1 MRLFALAMVLVAGCG
16 GGPADEYDDFRERTK
31 GLGDAAVTDAAIA
44 DAGPNS
50 RYAGL
55 CGKWLLRSL
64 LQGGIDLGLRLEF
77 TPMEGEACPTEGP
90 ATLKVRIWLER
101 HQFSE
106 PEILT
111 TTVDIDEHGRF
122 DLIADPLI
130 LDKEVLRGEVD
141 VRARLIMHSR
151 TVSGDEWCGDAE
163 GSVTVP
169 ITLDLAGSTFLAR
182 RDDDVSL
189 LKPDLP
195 FRCVDVPPPPD
206 AGVPDA
212 APTDGGPADAEPP
225 PPTPDLSGV
234 AAQAADLTGHWL
246 VNVQTGF
253 GVPLKLW
260 LALTYSAGAEGGWL
274 DGALRTTS
282 TMPGAPPLATFGV
295 PVDTDGRFIIWLP
308 DARLTGTVTVEGDIL
323 FAGATLDA
331 DHFCGAAAGE
341 ITSPF
346 ERSLEGTTFGA
357 ERWTPGTEVPTGT
370 PNRCP

>member
-1 MRLFALAMVLVAGCG
+1 MRLHAMALLLLAGCG
-16 GGPADEYDDFRERTK
+16 GGPADEYDDFRERTR
-31 GLGDAAVTDAAIA
+31 GLGDAGADAAPG
-44 DAGPNS
+44 DAGPS
-50 RYAGL
+50 GRYQAI

-64 LQGGIDLGLRLEF
+64 LQGGIDLGLRIEF
-77 TPMEGEACPTEGP
+77 APPDGGECPTQGP
-90 ATLKVRIWLER
+90 ATLRARIWLER
-101 HQFSE
+101 HEFEE
-106 PEILT
+106 PHVLET
-111 TTVDIDEHGRF
+111 TIDIDEQGRF

-151 TVSGDEWCGDAE
+151 TTTADEWCGDAE

-169 ITLDLAGSTFLAR
+169 ITLDLLGSTFYAR

-189 LKPDLP
+189 LKADLP
-195 FRCVDVPPPPD
+195 FRCVDVPPPTDAAVPD
-206 AGVPDA
+206 AA
-212 APTDGGPADAEPP
+212 APTDGGVADAEPP

-260 LALTYSAGAEGGWL
+260 LALTYSAGPEGGWL

-282 TMPGAPPLATFGV
+282 TVPGTPPLATFGV
-295 PVDTDGRFIIWLP
+295 PVESDGRFVIWLP
-308 DARLTGTVTVEGDIL
+308 DATLTGTVTVQGDIL

-331 DHFCGAAAGE
+331 DHFCGAAAGN

-346 ERSLEGTTFGA
+346 VQSLEGTTFAA
-357 ERWTPGTEVPTGT
+357 ERWTPGTEVPMGT